1 MAGSKLFRD
10 YQRAFEAATGL
21 LPELGSPQSSFWA
34 ESADACHDSPC
45 VRLGLGR
52 RSCAACLYFQ
62 QKLAVA
68 AEHSGLTREW
78 HACFCETVVPVRT
91 GNRVI
96 ALLHIGQVRLRAPT
110 DNDVQRVVRLSSR
123 PRPDAAA
130 GQVRAA
136 LWQTRYIDPA
146 RYASLIEL
154 LEFFSHQLS
163 DWYVRNAPTKRPTEP
178 DAILRTKEWIETHY
192 HEPLTLARV
201 AQVAQMSSS
210 HFCRI
215 FHRTTGLK
223 FREFLSRM
231 RIARVRQLLADPH
244 NAIAESALAVGFQS
258 VSQFNRTF
266 HKLVGQSPSE
276 YRATFLARR
285 PMSASATIKSQG
297 LASPLSDSDAA

>member
-1 MAGSKLFRD
+1 MAGSKFFRD

-21 LPELGSPQSSFWA
+21 LPELRSPQSSFWA
-34 ESADACHDSPC
+34 ESTDACPDSPC

-68 AEHSGLTREW
+68 AEHSALTREC
-78 HACFCETVVPVRT
+78 HAGFCETVVPVRT

-110 DNDVQRVVRLSSR
+110 DNDEQRVVRLLSR
-123 PRPDAAA
+123 SLPDTVA

-136 LWQTRYIDPA
+136 LWQTRYIDPV
-146 RYASLIEL
+146 RYTFLIQL
-154 LEFFSHQLS
+154 LEFFSRQLS
-163 DWYVRNAPTKRPTEP
+163 DWYVLNAPTKRPTEP
-178 DAILRTKEWIETHY
+178 GAMLRAREWIGAHY
-192 HEPLTLARV
+192 HEPLTLAKV
-201 AQVAQMSSS
+201 AQVAQMGST
-210 HFCRI
+210 HFCRK

-231 RIARVRQLLADPH
+231 RIARVRQLLADPN

-266 HKLVGQSPSE
+266 HKLVGQSPTE
-276 YRATFLARR
+276 YRAALLARR
-285 PMSASATIKSQG
+285 PAADSATIESQD
-297 LASPLSDSDAA
+297 LASPLSRSDAA